1 MEEFKMKLTKKH
13 AFPKAFFAL
22 TLALTMCLGGLTTV
36 FAAGAPVEGNEAT
49 IKKVLQM
56 PEGTSTPA
64 ATFTFHFEKKSY
76 NGNAADTAKLP
87 TITDKNISF
96 LTSENGSTSD
106 GLKTVSKESA
116 DFFSGISF
124 PNAGVY
130 TYTLTETSGTYSGTA
145 LENMSY
151 SGAEYEITAYVENG
165 ASGPE
170 LKKISAVIKQED
182 GSHEGTADVGD
193 KVDPT
198 PGQSTLVFTNSYTK
212 TPGGG
217 SPSDGALSISKTV
230 AGSMGDQTK
239 YFPFTVKTKAAGTQ
253 SETATYKA
261 YLVENGSVII
271 PAAENGTFTTG
282 TDGSGTYIVVT
293 AGTDLSINLKHG
305 QSLVFTDL
313 PVGASFEA
321 VEGAVSNYAPSV
333 ALTINDDTVNVP
345 SGTVGT
351 SLSTS
356 ERMIG
361 EKENSAAFTNTFDTT
376 ITPTG
381 ISMNDLPFIM
391 MIALAAGALV
401 LFVVVK
407 SRKKADAFRR

>member
-1 MEEFKMKLTKKH
+1 MKLTKKH

-36 FAAGAPVEGNEAT
+36 FAAGDPVEGNEAT

-76 NGNAADTAKLP
+76 NDNAADKAKLP

-96 LTSENGSTSD
+96 LTSENGSTSN
-106 GLKTVSKESA
+106 GLKIVSKESA

-130 TYTLTETSGTYSGTA
+130 TYTLTETSGTYGGTE
-145 LENMSY
+145 LHHMDY
-151 SGAEYEITAYVENG
+151 SGAEYEIRAYVENG
-165 ASGPE
+165 AGGPE
-170 LKKISAVIKQED
+170 LKKISAVIVKKD
-182 GSHEGTADVGD
+182 GSHDGTVNVGD
-193 KVDPT
+193 KVNPT

-217 SPSDGALSISKTV
+217 SPSDGALAISKTV

-253 SETATYKA
+253 SGTVTYKA
-261 YLVENGSVII
+261 YLMENSSVIT

-282 TDGSGTYIVVT
+282 TDGSGTYIKVT

-321 VEGAVSNYAPSV
+321 EEDAVPNYAPSV
-333 ALTINDDTVNVP
+333 VLTVNDNSVTVP
-345 SGTVGT
+345 GGTVGT

-356 ERMIG
+356 EQMIG
-361 EKENSAAFTNTFDTT
+361 EKENSAAFTNTFDTS